1 MEVRPMREKQTIRRS
16 TEPVY
21 MIGVAARLCGLH
33 PQTLRLYERL
43 GLVQPA
49 RLGSQKRL
57 YSDEDIERL
66 KRIQHFTQQL
76 GVNLAGVDVILRLLD
91 RIDRMHQEMEHF
103 IDQTN
108 NRIRQLVDEHGLPV
122 DVSVLEIRFER
133 FEEEDE
139 P

>member
-1 MEVRPMREKQTIRRS
+1 
-16 TEPVY
+16 

-43 GLVQPA
+43 GLVQPV
-49 RLGSQKRL
+49 RMGSQKRL
-57 YSDEDIERL
+57 YSDNDIERL

-91 RIDRMHQEMEHF
+91 RIDRMHQEMEDL

-108 NRIRQLVDEHGLPV
+108 SRIRQLVQEHRLPV
-122 DVSVLEIRFER
+122 DISMLEIRFER
-133 FEEEDE
+133 LEEDHE